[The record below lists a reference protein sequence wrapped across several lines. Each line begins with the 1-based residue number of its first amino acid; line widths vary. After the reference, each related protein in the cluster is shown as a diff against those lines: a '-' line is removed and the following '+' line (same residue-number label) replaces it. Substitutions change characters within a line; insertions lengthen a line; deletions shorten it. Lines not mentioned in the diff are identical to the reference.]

1 MTGYILIDLSGI
13 DLAAESAATVAGT
26 YAKLSE
32 AISTNK
38 RQNVKVFR
46 NNILILQA
54 KIEGL
59 INDDIAISP
68 VSVLIYTDASGIEVE
83 FNTTKITVSSA
94 DSVTISTLIP
104 APEAKTTKKTT
115 KEG

>member
-13 DLAAESAATVAGT
+13 DLAAESADTVAGT

-38 RQNVKVFR
+38 P
-46 NNILILQA
+46 II
-54 KIEGL
+54 IEGL

-68 VSVLIYTDASGIEVE
+68 VSVLVYTDTYGIEVE

-94 DSVTISTLIP
+94 DSVTISSLIP

-115 KEG
+115 TKEG

>member
-26 YAKLSE
+26 HAKLSE

-38 RQNVKVFR
+38 PIIV
-46 NNILILQA
+46 
-54 KIEGL
+54 EGL
-59 INDDIAISP
+59 VNGTTVISP
-68 VSVLIYTDASGIEVE
+68 VSVLVYTDTYGIEVE

-94 DSVTISTLIP
+94 DSVSISSLIP
-104 APEAKTTKKTT
+104 EPETNTTKST
-115 KEG
+115 KSTK

>member
-13 DLAAESAATVAGT
+13 DLAAESAATVVGT

-38 RQNVKVFR
+38 P
-46 NNILILQA
+46 II
-54 KIEGL
+54 IEGL

-68 VSVLIYTDASGIEVE
+68 VSVLVYTDASGIEVE

-94 DSVTISTLIP
+94 DSVTIGSLIP

-115 KEG
+115 TKEG

>member
-26 YAKLSE
+26 HAELSE

-38 RQNVKVFR
+38 PIIV
-46 NNILILQA
+46 
-54 KIEGL
+54 EGL
-59 INDDIAISP
+59 VNGTTVISP
-68 VSVLIYTDASGIEVE
+68 VSVLVYTDTNGIEVE

-94 DSVTISTLIP
+94 DSVTISSLIP
-104 APEAKTTKKTT
+104 EPETNTTKST
-115 KEG
+115 KSTK

>member
-26 YAKLSE
+26 HAKLSE

-38 RQNVKVFR
+38 PIIV
-46 NNILILQA
+46 
-54 KIEGL
+54 EGL
-59 INDDIAISP
+59 VNGTKAISAI
-68 VSVLIYTDASGIEVE
+68 SVLVYTDTNGIEVE

-94 DSVTISTLIP
+94 DSVTISSLIQ
-104 APEAKTTKKTT
+104 APEAKTTTKKSTKTT
-115 KEG
+115 EEKED